1 MPLKHPAMEELDLQA
16 LLQGNR
22 RMLAKAITL
31 VESTREEDIL
41 TSKRLLSQV
50 YSQSGRSIRLGISGV
65 PGVGKSTFIEVMGMK
80 LIEAGHRVAVLAVD
94 PSSPHTG
101 GSILGDRTRMVNL
114 SAQSE
119 AFIRP
124 SPSGGML
131 GGVARATRDAI
142 TLCEAA
148 GFDLIL
154 VETVGVGQSEY
165 DVASMTD
172 LFVLL
177 ALTGAGDHLQGI
189 KRGILEIV
197 DILVINK
204 ADGDNREKAKVLAD
218 EYVSALHLLHPEFDT
233 PVLLTSATEGQGF
246 EPFLAV
252 IQSEIHRR
260 QAQGLFEYRRK
271 RQRVDAFKKAIE
283 NEILRDY
290 WQHPLVVQE
299 YGRISTQI
307 ETGEL
312 SFQEALEAMAEIYKK
327 PVK

>member
-1 MPLKHPAMEELDLQA
+1 MEALDITA

-31 VESTREEDIL
+31 VESTREADIA
-41 TSKRLLSQV
+41 TAKHLLSQV
-50 YSQSGRSIRLGISGV
+50 HTRSGRSIRLGISGV
-65 PGVGKSTFIEVMGMK
+65 PGVGKSTFIEVLGMK

-101 GSILGDRTRMVNL
+101 GSILGDRTRMVRL

-124 SPSGGML
+124 SPSGGRL

-148 GFDLIL
+148 GFDRIL

-165 DVASMTD
+165 EVASMTD

-204 ADGDNREKAKVLAD
+204 ADGDNREKAKVLAQ

-233 PVLLTSATEGQGF
+233 PVLLTSATEAQGF
-246 EPFLAV
+246 EWFLTV
-252 IQSEIHRR
+252 IQNEIQQR
-260 QAQGLFEYRRK
+260 QEQGLFEDRRK
-271 RQRVDAFKKAIE
+271 RQRVEAFKKALE

-290 WQHPLVVQE
+290 WQHPQVRE
-299 YGRISTQI
+299 HFATMASRI
-307 ETGEL
+307 ETGAC
-312 SFQEALEAMAEIYKK
+312 SFQEALQVMLAHYKNSNL
-327 PVK
+327 

>member
-1 MPLKHPAMEELDLQA
+1 MEALDIKA

-22 RMLAKAITL
+22 RVLAKAITL
-31 VESTREEDIL
+31 VESTREAD
-41 TSKRLLSQV
+41 TVAAKHLLSQV
-50 YSQSGRSIRLGISGV
+50 HSQSGRSIRLGISGV
-65 PGVGKSTFIEVMGMK
+65 PGVGKSTFIEVLGMK

-94 PSSPHTG
+94 PSSPHTR
-101 GSILGDRTRMVNL
+101 GSILGDRTRMVRL
-114 SAQSE
+114 SAHSE

-124 SPSGGML
+124 SPSGGRL

-148 GFDLIL
+148 GFDRIL

-165 DVASMTD
+165 EVASMTD

-204 ADGDNREKAKVLAD
+204 ADGDNREKAMILAQ

-246 EPFLAV
+246 EPFLTV
-252 IQSEIHRR
+252 VNNEIEQR
-260 QAQGLFEYRRK
+260 QVQGLFEDRRK
-271 RQRVDAFKKAIE
+271 RQRVEAFKKALE
-283 NEILRDY
+283 NEILRVY
-290 WQHPLVVQE
+290 WQNPQMSA
-299 YGRISTQI
+299 YFATMASQI
-307 ETGEL
+307 ETGER
-312 SFQEALEAMAEIYKK
+312 SFQEALQSMLAHFKN
-327 PVK
+327 VDL